1 MSDIG
6 QRLLLKLES
15 LPGIL
20 PERAV
25 IEAVSTRVAEW
36 LTTGDGE
43 PTCSVRVKGTL
54 VVASKQEL
62 TLSLM
67 VTKPSFQIDDSDF
80 SVYFSLL
87 GGERR
92 SGPSIINPRTPLT
105 MVELPLSDILGG
117 NQV

>member
-6 QRLLLKLES
+6 NRLLLKLES

-25 IEAVSTRVAEW
+25 IEVVSARVAEW
-36 LTTGDGE
+36 LAAAEGE
-43 PTCSVRVKGTL
+43 PTCSVRVGGTL
-54 VVASKQEL
+54 VVASKQES

-80 SVYFSLL
+80 SLL
-87 GGERR
+87 GPRAGHEHRG
-92 SGPSIINPRTPLT
+92 GPSIINPGTPVT
-105 MVELPLSDILGG
+105 TVEIPLSDILGD
-117 NQV
+117 NHL